1 MEDELDS
8 LLDGEAVRVH
18 AGFPNPAADRLGQHK
33 SLTLD
38 FNQLLVQH
46 PSSTYIFRVSGNSWT
61 EQGILNGDVA
71 VIDRALS
78 PHPQDLIISWQ
89 NETFLISFYKDLPEG
104 ETPWGVITSVIHPLR
119 GRE

>member
-1 MEDELDS
+1 MEEELES

-18 AGFPNPAADRLGQHK
+18 AGFPNPAADRRGQHRA
-33 SLTLD
+33 LTLD

-46 PSSTYIFRVSGNSWT
+46 PSSTYLFRISGNSWT

-71 VIDRALS
+71 VIDRAL
-78 PHPQDLIISWQ
+78 HPRQTDLIIAWQ
-89 NETFLISFYKDLPEG
+89 NDSFIIYLYKDLPEG
-104 ETPWGVITSVIHPLR
+104 QEYWGVITSVVHTLR